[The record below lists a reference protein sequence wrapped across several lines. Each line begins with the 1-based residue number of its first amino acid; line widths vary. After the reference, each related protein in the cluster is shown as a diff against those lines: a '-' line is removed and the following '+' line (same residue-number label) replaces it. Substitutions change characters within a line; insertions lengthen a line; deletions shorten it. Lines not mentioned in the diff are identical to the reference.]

1 VKSPVSDKVN
11 DNCGYQER
19 GYQALCSSEFPSD
32 YEYKCTQDE
41 DEKAEW
47 LVDERDEAE
56 EDPKN

>member
-1 VKSPVSDKVN
+1 VN

-32 YEYKCTQDE
+32 YEYKCTQNE

-47 LVDERDEAE
+47 LVDERDEADE
-56 EDPKN
+56 NPKN